1 MPYNSSLHPPKPTR
15 RRSMSSRSDR
25 GSPGEGLDV
34 DSDNMPPLVRRINS
48 ASLTVKTMSKPIS
61 LVKRI
66 QNDVAESAFQEIQEQ
81 MSIPLEKRMEAL
93 GEMDIGE
100 RGVVER
106 GVAE

>member
-1 MPYNSSLHPPKPTR
+1 
-15 RRSMSSRSDR
+15 
-25 GSPGEGLDV
+25 
-34 DSDNMPPLVRRINS
+34 
-48 ASLTVKTMSKPIS
+48 MSKPIS